1 MVKNEGVD
9 TENEWG
15 ETEVVDA
22 ENEVVKNGAL
32 PPEQKGYWLQNPP
45 TINYND
51 EIANKRSMVWSNN
64 IFGDHVLHNFVKAY
78 VNVFNAITT
87 FVEPTPPTNIIT
99 NETILT
105 QYITKQGIKFIGQK
119 LKASVQNNL
128 NSFMTAELYIQ
139 RIFMTLLINNK
150 VRY

>member
-51 EIANKRSMVWSNN
+51 EISNKRSMVWSNN

-119 LKASVQNNL
+119 LKVSVQNNL

-139 RIFMTLLINNK
+139 RILVTLLINNK